1 VTSLTARANA
11 ASYTDLTVGMVP
23 RFKKQERNMSY
34 EIRELDTQEI
44 DDVSGGAVSLSDA
57 AIIIGGLMLID
68 TAVDNA
74 IAATK
79 AARANSK

>member
-1 VTSLTARANA
+1 MTQFKTRDFADQIRVLDDAELTA
-11 ASYTDLTVGMVP
+11 
-23 RFKKQERNMSY
+23 
-34 EIRELDTQEI
+34 
-44 DDVSGGAVSLSDA
+44 VSGGAISLSDA

-79 AARANSK
+79 AARVRGK